1 MAQIALRVDLV
12 TYALLEHLGF
22 GEAAVGLALP
32 DLHAIA
38 GDAKRAAG
46 GRLQRHTTQVI
57 GKRTQQLLGQPR
69 GAQQPLALGAIGDDD
84 LGFAQRHNL
93 RGSWHNGLGGS
104 GGYNTGLYCP
114 ASRFMM
120 RRLLSCLFLCLL
132 PLLAD
137 AVETPRPKIGL
148 VLSGGAAR
156 GLAHIGVLKAL
167 EEQGIQIDAIAGTSM
182 GAVIGGLYASG
193 YKIDELEKLALNI
206 DWQQALSDAPPREDV
221 PFRRK
226 QDDRDFLVKQKLSF
240 RDDGSLGLPL
250 GVIQGQNLA
259 LLLESMFAHSSNTRN
274 FDKLPIPFR
283 AVATDITTGEKVV
296 FNKGHLPQVI
306 RASMSIPAVFAPVEI
321 DGRLLVDGGMT
332 DNIPLDVA
340 REMGVDIAIVVDIGT
355 PLRSR
360 KQLATVVDVLNQSI
374 TLMTRRNS
382 EEQLKALH
390 PKDVLIQPPLAAY
403 GVTDFGRAKDM
414 IDAGYRATRALDVRL
429 AHLRPAEPVD
439 PQLIAARTPGE
450 RTPVITAIKV
460 ENDSKVSDDVIRY
473 YIRQNLGEP
482 LNLGRLQTD
491 MGTLYGLDY
500 FEQVQYRVVKKGQDN
515 TLVISA
521 RGKRS
526 GTDYLRLGLNLSDD
540 MRGDSAFNLGASY
553 RMNGINRL
561 GAEWLTRV
569 QIGDRQE
576 LYSEFYQPLD
586 VGSRYF
592 VAPYISAQAQNVELT
607 LDNDPISEYRLERY
621 GFGLNV
627 GRQIG
632 NSGEIRFGVGEAWG
646 KADVRIGD
654 RDLPSVSFSEGF
666 YELKYSF
673 DSLDNVYFPHT
684 GEDIGLAFREFE
696 PGLGS
701 DQRYR
706 QWEFKLDK
714 AMSRGPDTLILGGRY
729 GRTLDKSD
737 VVVSSFLLG
746 GARQLSGFRED
757 AISGQNI
764 ALMRAVYYRRLTPR
778 SYLPLDFPL
787 YLGASVER
795 GRAWNNDNQFDSGYI
810 NAASVFLGFDTP
822 LGPLNFSY
830 GFNDDNQ
837 QAVYLN
843 LGQTF

>member
-1 MAQIALRVDLV
+1 
-12 TYALLEHLGF
+12 
-22 GEAAVGLALP
+22 
-32 DLHAIA
+32 
-38 GDAKRAAG
+38 
-46 GRLQRHTTQVI
+46 
-57 GKRTQQLLGQPR
+57 
-69 GAQQPLALGAIGDDD
+69 
-84 LGFAQRHNL
+84 
-93 RGSWHNGLGGS
+93 
-104 GGYNTGLYCP
+104 
-114 ASRFMM
+114 M
-120 RRLLSCLFLCLL
+120 RRLLSCLILCLL
-132 PLLAD
+132 PVFLHA
-137 AVETPRPKIGL
+137 AEAPRPKIGL

-167 EEQGIQIDAIAGTSM
+167 EEQGVKIDAIAGTSM

-193 YKIDELEKLALNI
+193 YKIDELEKLALSI
-206 DWQQALSDAPPREDV
+206 DWQQALSDAPPREDI

-259 LLLESMFAHSSNTRN
+259 LLLESMLAHASDTRD

-283 AVATDITTGEKVV
+283 AVATDIASGEKVV
-296 FNKGHLPQVI
+296 FRKGHLPRVI
-306 RASMSIPAVFAPVEI
+306 RASMSIPAVFAPVEM

-340 REMGVDIAIVVDIGT
+340 RDMGVDIAIVVDIGT

-360 KQLATVVDVLNQSI
+360 QQLATVVDVLNQSI

-382 EEQLKALH
+382 EEQLATLH
-390 PKDVLIQPPLAAY
+390 KNDVLIQPPLASF
-403 GVTDFGRAKDM
+403 GVTDFGRAQEM
-414 IDAGYRATRALDVRL
+414 IDAGYRATRVLDARL
-429 AHLRPAEPVD
+429 APLRQAEPMD
-439 PQLIAARTPGE
+439 AGLSAARTPSQ
-450 RTPVITAIKV
+450 RNPIITAIRV

-473 YIRQNLGEP
+473 YIRQHIGEP
-482 LNLGRLQTD
+482 LDLGRLQTD

-500 FEQVQYRVVKKGQDN
+500 FEQVQYRVVHKGNDH
-515 TLVISA
+515 TLVINA

-553 RMNGINRL
+553 RVNGINSL

-569 QIGDRQE
+569 QIGDQQE

-592 VAPYISAQAQNVELT
+592 IAPFIGIESQNIEAV
-607 LDNDPISEYRLERY
+607 LDNDPIAEYRLERY
-621 GFGLNV
+621 GLGLNI

-646 KADVRIGD
+646 KADVRVGD
-654 RDLPSVSFSEGF
+654 QDLPSESFNEGY
-666 YELKYSF
+666 YELRYSF
-673 DSLDNVYFPHT
+673 DSLDNVYFPHA
-684 GEDIGLAFREFE
+684 GEDIGLSLRQFE
-696 PGLGS
+696 PSLGS
-701 DQRYR
+701 DKRYR

-714 AMSRGPDTLILGGRY
+714 ALSSGPNTFILGGRY
-729 GRTLDKSD
+729 GRTLDEAE
-737 VVVSSFLLG
+737 VVTSSFVLG
-746 GARQLSGFRED
+746 GARQLSGFRQD
-757 AISGQNI
+757 ALSGQNI
-764 ALMRAVYYRRLTPR
+764 SLMRGVYYRRLTPR

-787 YLGASVER
+787 YIGGSLER
-795 GRAWNNDNQFDSGYI
+795 GRAWNNDNEFDSGYI
-810 NAASVFLGFDTP
+810 NAASIFLGFDTP

-830 GFNDDNQ
+830 GINDDNQ
-837 QAVYLN
+837 KAVYLN

>member
-1 MAQIALRVDLV
+1 MRRPLFC
-12 TYALLEHLGF
+12 LLLGF
-22 GEAAVGLALP
+22 
-32 DLHAIA
+32 
-38 GDAKRAAG
+38 
-46 GRLQRHTTQVI
+46 
-57 GKRTQQLLGQPR
+57 
-69 GAQQPLALGAIGDDD
+69 
-84 LGFAQRHNL
+84 
-93 RGSWHNGLGGS
+93 
-104 GGYNTGLYCP
+104 
-114 ASRFMM
+114 
-120 RRLLSCLFLCLL
+120 L
-132 PLLAD
+132 PLFVCATE
-137 AVETPRPKIGL
+137 APRPKVGL

-167 EEQGIQIDAIAGTSM
+167 EEQGIKIDAIAGTSM
-182 GAVIGGLYASG
+182 GAVVGGLYASG
-193 YKIDELEKLALNI
+193 YKIDELEKLALGI

-259 LLLESMFAHSSNTRN
+259 LLLESLLAHTSDTRD

-283 AVATDITTGEKVV
+283 AVATDIANGEKVV
-296 FNKGHLPQVI
+296 FRKGHLPQVI
-306 RASMSIPAVFAPVEI
+306 RASMSIPAVFAPVEL

-340 REMGVDIAIVVDIGT
+340 RQMGVDIAIVVDIGT
-355 PLRSR
+355 PLRNR
-360 KQLATVVDVLNQSI
+360 KQLTTVVDVLNQSI

-382 EEQLKALH
+382 EEQLAALK
-390 PKDVLIQPPLAAY
+390 PTDVLIQPALASF
-403 GVTDFGRAKDM
+403 GVTDFGRAQEM
-414 IDAGYRATRALDVRL
+414 IDAGYRATRILDVRL
-429 AHLRPAEPVD
+429 ARLKPSEPQDAELD
-439 PQLIAARTPGE
+439 AARAPGQ
-450 RTPVITAIKV
+450 RTPIITAIKV
-460 ENDSKVSDDVIRY
+460 ENDSKVDDDVIRY
-473 YIRQNLGEP
+473 YIRQHIGEP
-482 LNLGRLQTD
+482 LDLGRLHSD

-500 FEQVQYRVVKKGQDN
+500 FEQVQYRVVHKGQDH

-526 GTDYLRLGLNLSDD
+526 GTDYLRVGLNLSDD

-553 RMNGINRL
+553 RINGINRL
-561 GAEWLTRV
+561 GAEWLTRA
-569 QIGDRQE
+569 QLGDKQE

-592 VAPYISAQAQNVELT
+592 IAPSVVFEAQNVDAV
-607 LDNDPISEYRLERY
+607 LDNDPIAQYRVERY
-621 GFGLNV
+621 GMALNF

-632 NSGEIRFGVGEAWG
+632 NNGEVRFGVGEAWG

-654 RDLPSVSFSEGF
+654 QDLPSENFNEGF
-666 YELKYSF
+666 YSLKYSY
-673 DSLDNVYFPHT
+673 DSLDNVYYPHE
-684 GEDIGLAFREFE
+684 GKDISLTFLQFE
-696 PGLGS
+696 PSLGS
-701 DQRYR
+701 DTRYR

-729 GRTLDKSD
+729 GRTLDD
-737 VVVSSFLLG
+737 TNVVTSSFLLG

-757 AISGQNI
+757 AISGQNVS
-764 ALMRAVYYRRLTPR
+764 LMRAVYYRRLTPR

-787 YLGASVER
+787 YAGASLER
-795 GRAWNNDNQFDSGYI
+795 GRAWNNDNEFDSGYI
-810 NAASVFLGFDTP
+810 NAASVFIGFDTP

-830 GFNDDNQ
+830 GLNDANE